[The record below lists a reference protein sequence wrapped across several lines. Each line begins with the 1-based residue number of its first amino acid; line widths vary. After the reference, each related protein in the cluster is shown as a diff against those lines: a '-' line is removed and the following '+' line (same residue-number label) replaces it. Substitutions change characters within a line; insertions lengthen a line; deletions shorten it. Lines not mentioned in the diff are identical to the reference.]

1 MPGEMSNRLTD
12 TLYFFFAIFIFASTF
27 SIALAQISLGIS
39 LALFLV
45 IIVRTRYNPF
55 AVSLKYFYG
64 IIGIYVAWLILVS
77 ILGAT
82 PSRSLILTREDWLF
96 CIVPI
101 GMYLLCFKH
110 YRRRIVTIWSIGV
123 LILSIYGIVQHFT
136 GIYWFKSNELF
147 SAPGYGYRVAGNFS
161 IAITYGNYFAT
172 ASLFLLGYGVAAGR
186 KELGSSYY
194 LIAAA
199 CILSAL
205 ATIFSFGRGAIIAMV
220 AGLVVIGIY
229 KGRKVL
235 IGSLAALAIAV
246 AAVILISPGLGQRFA
261 GELDRDIKGEYEG
274 SRVFIWKNSL
284 KVVADNLIFGV
295 GPGNFRK
302 EYTSY
307 LRPDIPGNRKQ
318 AHAHNDPLN
327 LAAVSG
333 LPGALIFCGLW
344 AVLFWYLIRG
354 WRRWRHDPTAAPFI
368 LGSLLASVVFFV
380 SSLTEAT
387 FADEEVR
394 QMLMFVWAAGL
405 FRWYNQNEPG
415 SRVVDPERT

>member
-12 TLYFFFAIFIFASTF
+12 TLYFFFTLFVFASTF

-64 IIGIYVAWLILVS
+64 IVGIYVAWLILVS

-82 PSRSLILTREDWLF
+82 PVRSLILAREDWLF

-101 GMYLLCFKH
+101 GIYLLCFQR
-110 YRRRIVTIWSIGV
+110 YRRNIIFIWSIGV
-123 LILSIYGIVQHFT
+123 LLLATYGIIQHFT
-136 GIYWFKSNELF
+136 GIYWFKSGELF
-147 SAPGYGYRVAGNFS
+147 YAPNLGYRAAGNFS

-172 ASLFLLGYGVAAGR
+172 ASLFLLGYAVAAGR
-186 KELGSSYY
+186 KELGSRYY
-194 LIAAA
+194 LVAAA
-199 CILSAL
+199 CIVGSL

-220 AGLVVIGIY
+220 ASLVVVGFY
-229 KGRKVL
+229 KGLRIF
-235 IGSLAALAIAV
+235 IGSLTALAVAV
-246 AAVILISPGLGQRFA
+246 AAVVLISPGFGQRFT
-261 GELDRDIKGEYEG
+261 GELDRDIKGAYEG

-284 KVVADNLIFGV
+284 KVVADNPIFGV

-307 LRPDIPGNRKQ
+307 LRPDIPGNRKH

-327 LAAVSG
+327 LAAVAG
-333 LPGALIFCGLW
+333 LPGALIFCTLW
-344 AVLFWYLIRG
+344 VVLFWYLRRG
-354 WRRWRHDPTAAPFI
+354 WSRWRDDPAVAPFI

-394 QMLMFVWAAGL
+394 QLLMFLWAAGL
-405 FRWYNQNEPG
+405 FGWYNQNKPE
-415 SRVVDPERT
+415 SRKVDPERT